1 MLLPPDL
8 IGGEVEITLVV
19 CALADGRKLDNAD
32 ALNSLDV
39 DERRRRE
46 SI

>member
-1 MLLPPDL
+1 MCR
-8 IGGEVEITLVV
+8 IY
-19 CALADGRKLDNAD
+19 LDNAD

-46 SI
+46 IILIVTNCFGLGEEEEA